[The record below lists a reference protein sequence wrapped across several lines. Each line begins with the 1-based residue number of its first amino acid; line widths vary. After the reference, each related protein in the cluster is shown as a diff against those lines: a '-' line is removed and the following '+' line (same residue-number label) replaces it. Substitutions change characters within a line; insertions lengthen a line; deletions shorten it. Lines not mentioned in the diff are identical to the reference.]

1 MQIPTKALQ
10 PDFSSVNQNNIRSYH
25 TLFSGTGIHFL
36 NEGNDI
42 TRDEYPNGYCLM
54 AFDLT
59 PDMSANMT
67 THWNLV
73 KNVCLRIEVRFEEAL
88 QETVNCIVYAEFDNI
103 IEINKT
109 RNVATDFSG

>member
-1 MQIPTKALQ
+1 
-10 PDFSSVNQNNIRSYH
+10 
-25 TLFSGTGIHFL
+25 
-36 NEGNDI
+36 
-42 TRDEYPNGYCLM
+42 M

-73 KNVCLRIEVRFEEAL
+73 KNGCLRIEVRFEEAL
-88 QETVNCIVYAEFDNI
+88 QETVNCIVYAEFDNV

-109 RNVATDFSG
+109 RNVVADYGS